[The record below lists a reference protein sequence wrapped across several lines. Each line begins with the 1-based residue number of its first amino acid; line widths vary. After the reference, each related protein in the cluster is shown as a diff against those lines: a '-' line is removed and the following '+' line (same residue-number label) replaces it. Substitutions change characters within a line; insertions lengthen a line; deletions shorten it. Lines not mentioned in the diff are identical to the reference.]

1 MTLTDTRTDTRHSSP
16 HRAQPGAST
25 SSLAVSSL
33 AVSSP
38 IGTLTLRATD
48 QALISVDIG
57 QSGPA
62 GSDTLRENTDSTTDP
77 AGHPVLAAAKAQLEE
92 YFAGSRDHFDLPV
105 LITGTPFQEAVWDA
119 LQAIPYG
126 ETASYGH
133 IAQAI
138 GRPGAA
144 RAVGGAVGANPVP
157 IVVPCHRVMGS
168 TGKITGYS
176 GGDGI
181 LTKRALL
188 AHEQGPQLA
197 H

>member
-1 MTLTDTRTDTRHSSP
+1 
-16 HRAQPGAST
+16 
-25 SSLAVSSL
+25 
-33 AVSSP
+33 
-38 IGTLTLRATD
+38 
-48 QALISVDIG
+48 
-57 QSGPA
+57 
-62 GSDTLRENTDSTTDP
+62 
-77 AGHPVLAAAKAQLEE
+77 
-92 YFAGSRDHFDLPV
+92 
-105 LITGTPFQEAVWDA
+105 PFQEAVWDA

-176 GGDGI
+176 GGGGI
-181 LTKRALL
+181 STKRALL
-188 AHEQGPQLA
+188 AHEQG